1 MNSGLPR
8 RCELPL
14 SMGCR
19 IQTTTQTSERGEL
32 SAPDHDRA
40 LLLTKNGLQ
49 SMTNTSQTSLQ
60 HSMRS
65 KLGRSLLPFIAT
77 PGDDHTPFRDC
88 KGIYRSAIAAVTP
101 DGAAIGWLQR
111 NSSSSEE
118 VSMLATELDSRSVR
132 WRSGFPRIAGPP
144 VLSSGCWVHDGFQ
157 MLSGLLDAP
166 TSTTRCRC

>member
-49 SMTNTSQTSLQ
+49 SNDEHESRLPCNTRCEASWGALCC
-60 HSMRS
+60 RS
-65 KLGRSLLPFIAT
+65 SPLRAMIIRL
-77 PGDDHTPFRDC
+77 
-88 KGIYRSAIAAVTP
+88 SAIARAYTVP
-101 DGAAIGWLQR
+101 RLRRLLLMEQQLDGCRGTR
-111 NSSSSEE
+111 SSSEE

-144 VLSSGCWVHDGFQ
+144 VLFQ
-157 MLSGLLDAP
+157 RMLGARRVPDAFWSVGRP
-166 TSTTRCRC
+166 DVNDTV